1 MTHRRSLVVLASL
14 LVGLA
19 LGSWLQAG
27 HGGLLRQA
35 APGIESSAACG

>member
-35 APGIESSAACG
+35 APVIESVGGVC